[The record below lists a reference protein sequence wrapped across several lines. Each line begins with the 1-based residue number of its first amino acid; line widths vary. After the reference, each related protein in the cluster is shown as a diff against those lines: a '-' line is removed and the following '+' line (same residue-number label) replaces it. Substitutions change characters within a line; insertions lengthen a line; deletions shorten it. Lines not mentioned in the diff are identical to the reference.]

1 MSAVVI
7 AMPHPQQAAL
17 LSQLPSNRQAVVP
30 QPAQP
35 IYIIPQHQVT
45 SGMPPTP
52 SVAAAAAAYQ
62 PTQFGKNLKSL
73 ITNHYYNFWPWIVHF
88 FMQIYIKSL

>member
-30 QPAQP
+30 QPTPP

-73 ITNHYYNFWPWIVHF
+73 ITNHYYNF
-88 FMQIYIKSL
+88 

>member
-30 QPAQP
+30 QPTEP

-62 PTQFGKNLKSL
+62 PTQYGKNLKSL
-73 ITNHYYNFWPWIVHF
+73 IITITFDHELCIFSCRF
-88 FMQIYIKSL
+88 T